1 MNRRIVAVWWIACL
15 LWSAGW
21 LFIKIG
27 VQDLPPLTF
36 AAMRLVLA
44 SLLLVPLTLRNNE
57 WRQLTSRDLVTVAL
71 SGLLLL
77 GINYALVFW
86 GAQYVA
92 SGLTSLLQATSPVF
106 SFGFGILLGLERAT
120 LARTAAIALG
130 LVGVAIVSGVHT
142 GTAQVAALASLAIVA
157 GAVCVAA
164 AYAIVKVR
172 GTHLS
177 PLTLTTGQTLAALG
191 PLIVLAFAFEYD
203 APLRWAPPAVV
214 ALLYLGLVNSVLAFW
229 LNNWLVRH
237 MEPTAILS
245 MMLVQPLIAAI
256 LGWLVIGERL
266 TANIAIGGA
275 CILIGAAVILRP
287 KLPMQPN

>member
-1 MNRRIVAVWWIACL
+1 MSRRVVAVWWIACL

-27 VQDLPPLTF
+27 VQELPPLTF

-44 SLLLVPLTLRNNE
+44 SLVLIPLTLRNDE
-57 WRQLTSRDLVTVAL
+57 WRKLTSRDVVTVAL
-71 SGLLLL
+71 SGVLLL
-77 GINYALVFW
+77 GVNYALVFW

-106 SFGFGILLGLERAT
+106 SFGFGILLGLERASF
-120 LARTAAIALG
+120 ARTAAIALG

-142 GTAQVAALASLAIVA
+142 GAVQAAALASLAIVA
-157 GAVCVAA
+157 GAACVAA
-164 AYAIVKVR
+164 AYAIVKAR

-191 PLIVLAFAFEYD
+191 PLMAMALAFEHD
-203 APLRWAPPAVV
+203 VRLQWTPPAVV

-245 MMLVQPLIAAI
+245 MMLVQPLIAAL
-256 LGWLVIGERL
+256 LGWLVLGERL
-266 TANIAIGGA
+266 KANVAIGGA

-287 KLPMQPN
+287 KLPVQPN